1 MKLAI
6 HDISIIGV
14 VDNEN
19 VRLRVEYTPDGGNT
33 TVDYG
38 KYSVAQNIY
47 YPGLDEEHEEEYNE
61 LQRRVETRGM

>member
-19 VRLRVEYTPDGGNT
+19 VRLRVEYTPDDGQAIYEA
-33 TVDYG
+33 VRKAYG
-38 KYSVAQNIY
+38 W
-47 YPGLDEEHEEEYNE
+47 EEANVGIPE
-61 LQRRVETRGM
+61 

>member
-38 KYSVAQNIY
+38 
-47 YPGLDEEHEEEYNE
+47 EY
-61 LQRRVETRGM
+61 RYDT